1 MSTAA
6 QHSQTYRLMTS
17 RLMDVVVCQRPGT
30 LSLEKRPVPTPASD
44 EVLVRVRRVG
54 MCGTDMH
61 IFRGVQ
67 PFLTYPRVMG
77 HEMSGEVARAP
88 AGSRLRPGDPVYVVP
103 YLSCG
108 RCSACL
114 KHKPNCCK
122 ALEVL
127 GVHRD
132 GALSQYVCVPER
144 FVFSAHG
151 VTLNEAAMAEFL
163 AIGAHAVWRG
173 EVTSNQR
180 VLICGG
186 GPIGIACAL
195 FSKLRGA
202 EVTVVDIRPERLS
215 LCREKLGID
224 RALQLDADI
233 DARLLSISNGDMF
246 DVVFDATGNAEAMQH
261 GFRYIAQGGTYVL
274 VSVVNSEI
282 AFSDPEFHKREA
294 RLLASRNATAADFE
308 FVMECIRAKKIP
320 TEHLHTHSAQLP
332 ELPAR
337 LGDWLKPECRVI
349 KAVVEC

>member
-1 MSTAA
+1 MS
-6 QHSQTYRLMTS
+6 S
-17 RLMDVVVCQRPGT
+17 RVMDVVVCARPGT
-30 LSLEKRPVPTPASD
+30 LLIEQRPVPTPTPD

-61 IFRGVQ
+61 IFRGSQ

-77 HEMSGEVARAP
+77 HEMSGEVVKSP
-88 AGSRLRPGDPVYVVP
+88 AGSSLRPGDPVYVVP

-108 RCSACL
+108 QCSACR
-114 KHKPNCCK
+114 KSKPNCCM

-132 GALSQYVCVPER
+132 GALSQYVCVPQR

-151 VTLNEAAMAEFL
+151 VTLDEAAMVEFL

-173 EVTSNQR
+173 DVRADQR
-180 VLICGG
+180 VLVCGS

-202 EVTVVDIRPERLS
+202 EIAVVDIRPERLA

-224 RALQLDADI
+224 HTLQLDADT

-246 DVVFDATGNAEAMQH
+246 DVVFDATGNAAAMQR
-261 GFRYIAQGGTYVL
+261 GFDYIAHGGTYVL
-274 VSVVNSEI
+274 VSVVNAAI
-282 AFSDPEFHKREA
+282 AFADPEFHKREA
-294 RLLASRNATAADFE
+294 KLLASRNATAQDFE
-308 FVMECIRAKKIP
+308 FVIECIRSGKIP
-320 TEHLHTHSAQLP
+320 AAHLHTHSAPLA
-332 ELPAR
+332 ELPAAI
-337 LGDWLKPECRVI
+337 GDWLKPECKVI